1 VIIVE
6 NKEKSLTSTSI
17 NWYPGHMAKAKRII
31 KENIDMVDIVYEV
44 IDARIPAT
52 SKMQDMDNIIKDK
65 ERVLIMTKSDLCDLE
80 ETNKWVKFYEKKG
93 YHVLLLD
100 LTKNQNLNKVFELTN
115 TLMEEIN
122 SKRKA
127 KGMKERKARVLII
140 GIPNV
145 GKSTLIN
152 RLVNKKATNV
162 GNKPGITKKLEWIRI
177 NENVELLDS
186 PGILWP
192 KFKTKEE
199 AYNLGAMTA
208 IKEEILPLDEISIH
222 ILKKLEKYYPNLLEK
237 RYGIKKIDKDIEVTL
252 TEIGKKRGCLVK
264 GGEVDYDKVYSVIIN
279 DMMNGK
285 IGKVTFDRK

>member
-1 VIIVE
+1 
-6 NKEKSLTSTSI
+6 
-17 NWYPGHMAKAKRII
+17 
-31 KENIDMVDIVYEV
+31 
-44 IDARIPAT
+44 
-52 SKMQDMDNIIKDK
+52 
-65 ERVLIMTKSDLCDLE
+65 
-80 ETNKWVKFYEKKG
+80 
-93 YHVLLLD
+93 VLLLD